1 MPGPTLIPRGLPLTE
16 SMPFTGRDG
25 ARWLAYVEGAPP
37 EHPWGMWYRTVLPR
51 RRLRF
56 DSAAESRIAD
66 TVPPGAP
73 FLSEPRLQFLLESAR
88 PVPPPPPARR
98 TRYRPWRR
106 NLLVRW
112 FSRAADV
119 GDAMMAESAHH
130 WRAGARRRA
139 AVRYRMRRK
148 LSAAAETVGSV
159 VEGSLPGRSGAGS

>member
-1 MPGPTLIPRGLPLTE
+1 MPKATLIPRGLPLTE

-37 EHPWGMWYRTVLPR
+37 EHPWGMWYRTMLPR

-73 FLSEPRLQFLLESAR
+73 FLSEPRLQLLLESAR
-88 PVPPPPPARR
+88 PVPPPPPASR
-98 TRYRPWRR
+98 TRYKPWRR

-119 GDAMMAESAHH
+119 GDAVMSESAHH
-130 WRAGARRRA
+130 WRVGARRRA
-139 AVRYRMRRK
+139 AIRYRMRRK
-148 LSAAAETVGSV
+148 LSGAVETVGSV
-159 VEGSLPGRSGAGS
+159 VDGTLPGRSRAGS